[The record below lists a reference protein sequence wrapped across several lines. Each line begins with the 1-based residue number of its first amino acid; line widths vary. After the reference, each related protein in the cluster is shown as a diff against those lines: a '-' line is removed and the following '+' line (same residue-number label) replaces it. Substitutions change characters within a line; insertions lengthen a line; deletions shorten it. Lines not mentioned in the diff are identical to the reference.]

1 MTFSVSTV
9 VLIALA
15 VFLLI
20 ALVYIV
26 LKKSVLEASLLR
38 IERENSALTA
48 ESLAL
53 STLRQ
58 DFAKLE
64 GSSLARDTAQIS
76 EISSLRLK
84 AEQLESSRRQFS
96 ALEAESL
103 AKEQSYVEQIQL
115 LKNAEV
121 RLTQNFENL
130 AQKIFDEKSTKFKE
144 QNKEQLDALL
154 NPLKT
159 QIGEFRQT
167 VDQTNQGIHTLK
179 ELNARMAD
187 EATNLTRALKG
198 DNKAQGGWGEQ
209 VLGRILEASGL
220 TEGRD
225 YQSQFTYVDE
235 QKNRKQPDC
244 VIFLPDNKA
253 IVLDSKVSLIAYD
266 RYTSA
271 ENEQARE
278 LAQKEHVRSVK
289 THIDGL
295 SAKSYE
301 SLPNLRTT
309 DFVVLFIP
317 IEAAFIDAMRADDG
331 LMVYALER
339 NITLATPSTLI
350 TVCRTVA
357 HLQKLD
363 LRNANAMKIADQAG
377 KLYDEFVNFATD
389 LGEVGKHLNKALDA
403 QTNAVKRLSV
413 GRSNLVG
420 QVEKMKLLGARAKK
434 QLPTDLLDD
443 DSDDTPE
450 LSG

>member
-1 MTFSVSTV
+1 MTFTILNV
-9 VLIALA
+9 VLITVLII
-15 VFLLI
+15 LLI
-20 ALVYIV
+20 ALIFFVI
-26 LKKSVLEASLLR
+26 KKAALETKLFELNSQIIALQLQ
-38 IERENSALTA
+38 EQELFQVREQYA
-48 ESLAL
+48 
-53 STLRQ
+53 
-58 DFAKLE
+58 
-64 GSSLARDTAQIS
+64 G
-76 EISSLRLK
+76 LK
-84 AEQLESSRRQFS
+84 AGSDAR
-96 ALEAESL
+96 
-103 AKEQSYVEQIQL
+103 EQSASEQIQL
-115 LKNAEV
+115 LNSAEE
-121 RLTQNFENL
+121 RLKENFENL
-130 AQKIFDEKSTKFKE
+130 AQKIFEDKSSKFKE

-167 VDQTNQGIHTLK
+167 VQHTNEGIHTLK

-235 QKNRKQPDC
+235 EKNRKQPDC

-266 RYTSA
+266 RYISA

-278 LAQKEHVRSVK
+278 LALKEHMRSVK
-289 THIDGL
+289 AHIDGL

-377 KLYDEFVNFATD
+377 KLYDEFVSFATD

-403 QTNAVKRLSV
+403 QSSAVKRLSV

-434 QLPTDLLDD
+434 QLPADLLDD

-450 LSG
+450 LRG

>member
-1 MTFSVSTV
+1 MTFTILNV
-9 VLIALA
+9 VLITVLII
-15 VFLLI
+15 LLI
-20 ALVYIV
+20 ALIFFVI
-26 LKKSVLEASLLR
+26 KKVALETKLFELNSQIIALQLQ
-38 IERENSALTA
+38 EQELFQVREQYA
-48 ESLAL
+48 
-53 STLRQ
+53 
-58 DFAKLE
+58 
-64 GSSLARDTAQIS
+64 G
-76 EISSLRLK
+76 LK
-84 AEQLESSRRQFS
+84 AGSDAR
-96 ALEAESL
+96 
-103 AKEQSYVEQIQL
+103 EQSASEQIQL
-115 LKNAEV
+115 LNSAEE
-121 RLTQNFENL
+121 RLKENFENL
-130 AQKIFDEKSTKFKE
+130 AQKIFEDKSSKFKE

-167 VDQTNQGIHTLK
+167 VQHTNEGIHTLK

-235 QKNRKQPDC
+235 EKNRKQPDC

-266 RYTSA
+266 RYISA

-278 LAQKEHVRSVK
+278 LALKEHMRSVK
-289 THIDGL
+289 AHIDGL

-377 KLYDEFVNFATD
+377 KLYDEFVSFATD

-403 QTNAVKRLSV
+403 QSSAVKRLSV

-434 QLPTDLLDD
+434 QLPADLLDD

-450 LSG
+450 LRG